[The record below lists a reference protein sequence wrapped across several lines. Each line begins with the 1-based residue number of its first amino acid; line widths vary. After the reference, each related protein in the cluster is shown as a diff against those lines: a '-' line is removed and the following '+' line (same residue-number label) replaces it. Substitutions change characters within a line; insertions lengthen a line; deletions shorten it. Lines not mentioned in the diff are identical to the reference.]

1 MTLLPVYKVQSVRIR
16 QSFFQRRRSLASVE
30 LYTAGGSVRVPFL
43 PLDLARAL
51 QDYVLYRVESRREDW
66 M

>member
-1 MTLLPVYKVQSVRIR
+1 
-16 QSFFQRRRSLASVE
+16 
-30 LYTAGGSVRVPFL
+30 VRVPFL